1 MSSNNEEEV
10 RHEDED
16 HIEDEDPDLY
26 RCNICRSDE
35 GDDDNPL
42 VLCDKCSVCVHRECY
57 GNPLGMSYSRL
68 KLKMLLFAWDS
79 LTAVAFTS
87 LFTVFFTQL

>member
-1 MSSNNEEEV
+1 MMPYFPSFLPFPSGHNTTHMSTNNEEEV

-57 GNPLGMSYSRL
+57 GNPLGM
-68 KLKMLLFAWDS
+68 
-79 LTAVAFTS
+79 
-87 LFTVFFTQL
+87 